1 MERTIPGKKT
11 KTWVYL
17 AWLSSFLEIWKLL
30 FHSLQEQ
37 AAENSNRT
45 LWVNGNKA
53 LKVFG

>member
-37 AAENSNRT
+37 AAE
-45 LWVNGNKA
+45 K
-53 LKVFG
+53 LKPDVLREWK